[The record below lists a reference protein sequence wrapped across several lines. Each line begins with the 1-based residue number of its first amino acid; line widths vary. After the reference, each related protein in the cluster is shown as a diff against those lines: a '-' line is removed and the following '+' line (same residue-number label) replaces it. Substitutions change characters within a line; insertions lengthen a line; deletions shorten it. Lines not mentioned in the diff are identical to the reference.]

1 MYMCICLSVLCMYVN
16 ILMYTYRVFIGS
28 AETGLTDTRA
38 KGSRHA
44 LSRRMASTE
53 RGVRCG
59 VEADVAAR

>member
-1 MYMCICLSVLCMYVN
+1 MYVN